1 MTNNI
6 SNIQQSQSSNYT
18 NSGGT
23 APILSSSVLG
33 RMANLWASLLNSK
46 SDNLMARADSISNST
61 GDKPGDLALLTAA
74 THEMTYLSNAAISCN
89 DTLGKALENLSRKN

>member
-1 MTNNI
+1 M
-6 SNIQQSQSSNYT
+6 SNSIQQSQNSNYT
-18 NSGGT
+18 SLDST
-23 APILSSSVLG
+23 TPALSNSVLG
-33 RMANLWASLLNSK
+33 RMANLWASLLNTK
-46 SDNLMARADSISNST
+46 SDTLMARADAISNST